1 MGELFIPKIIQKG
14 LHNMS
19 KNMVQ
24 ENRRVWSVCDAKGSA
39 DAAQMRVLW
48 SCATEQDAIEYQE
61 AMVAGEVERRVRLI
75 MRSGGNA
82 DASDR
87 DRIAREAEERFVV
100 RAA

>member
-1 MGELFIPKIIQKG
+1 
-14 LHNMS
+14 MS

-24 ENRRVWSVCDAKGSA
+24 ENRQVWSVCDAKGSA

-75 MRSGGNA
+75 TRQGGNA
-82 DASDR
+82 DDR
-87 DRIAREAEERFVV
+87 YRDQIAREAEERFVV